1 MPDWAE
7 PVVRYILEVGLPATL
22 RVSAIA
28 VVGATVIGIV
38 LGTRPHDRS
47 PPSRDPDPGLR
58 RGLPRSADPRDGL
71 HGLLRPPSINPELE
85 FGPLTATAIALILW
99 GSAQVAEATRG
110 AVQSIPREQHE
121 AAAALGFGW
130 VGRHRS
136 VILPQALRR
145 LLPPLVSLLVNII
158 QNSTLAAVIGG
169 IELLQAGKAQ
179 TERLTFYP
187 PAGIGEIHAFEIF
200 AFVALL
206 FFLISFPLTRLAA
219 YLEKAPRL
227 RATTVGGLRGQR
239 ESASCCSTTRS
250 EAAAPLDASSWCVGR
265 RMPGRHAHEVARRP
279 LRRCTSAGRPT
290 RHEVPAGGST
300 HALTVRT
307 AGLCPHPSGGGLRRR
322 VQPGDGDAHRVGR
335 SALRDVRAAAR
346 ERDRHGRIV
355 RDARPS
361 HRQRRAPGLRAHGK
375 HGSVWSHP
383 VRERLSLQRGLTHG
397 DTSRGWMMTDRLP
410 VCGAAQTHA
419 LGWARLGT

>member
-22 RVSAIA
+22 RVSAIS
-28 VVGATVIGIV
+28 VVGATAVGIV
-38 LGTRPHDRS
+38 LGTLLTLDAALARILTR
-47 PPSRDPDPGLR
+47 GYVEIF
-58 RGLPRSADPRDGL
+58 RGLPILVTVFMVYFGL
-71 HGLLRPPSINPELE
+71 PSINPELE
-85 FGPLTATAIALILW
+85 FSPLTATAIALILW

-187 PAGIGEIHAFEIF
+187 PSGIGEIHAFEIF

-219 YLEKAPRL
+219 YLERRL
-227 RATTVGGLRGQR
+227 V
-239 ESASCCSTTRS
+239 
-250 EAAAPLDASSWCVGR
+250 
-265 RMPGRHAHEVARRP
+265 
-279 LRRCTSAGRPT
+279 
-290 RHEVPAGGST
+290 
-300 HALTVRT
+300 
-307 AGLCPHPSGGGLRRR
+307 
-322 VQPGDGDAHRVGR
+322 
-335 SALRDVRAAAR
+335 
-346 ERDRHGRIV
+346 
-355 RDARPS
+355 
-361 HRQRRAPGLRAHGK
+361 
-375 HGSVWSHP
+375 
-383 VRERLSLQRGLTHG
+383 
-397 DTSRGWMMTDRLP
+397 
-410 VCGAAQTHA
+410 
-419 LGWARLGT
+419 